1 MSGSNTAS
9 TERLRLTHL
18 INQGRQRAG
27 IQLIDINDA
36 SVDALLEPE
45 TLRALTHIRDPS
57 FDPSAYPR
65 ALECVEQDVSSKVKV
80 VLFYLRRLRI
90 PRVQVDRYLLR
101 YPADKLW
108 VEANLARF
116 PKAPSISILYVGM
129 TCHGP
134 YQRHLDDNQSTS
146 PSRITTLQKLIEKE
160 LTDTT
165 ATSTLFNNTDV
176 FRWAKLDQQLHKGHG
191 DARAHHIAQDIE
203 RNLIALGGPHLA
215 NSSAGGIQYPWVVSD
230 HVHAGLSSFSTF
242 VNRHKAVYS
251 RLSQLSSAPVDSTT
265 TTALTSHFK
274 LMADHYRRNQVK
286 GEKVATEKCLEELI
300 DQGTRPARVGSWT
313 VTALVTKDITSEALK
328 GGYGYD
334 STMAGRAP
342 QLELRL
348 RQCTRDL
355 VDDSID
361 LDVFPRAR
369 TNIFACSSRHYP
381 ILLALLFLSQYLSIT
396 RPLLLV
402 THSLPALN
410 IFQKGLLQ
418 KCWRD
423 KDGVSLMS
431 KHLRS
436 QQPSHQ
442 DLIETLGREDA
453 VEWDKALTYNN
464 KTFLASLGT
473 VSVVQYGPLSDD
485 WCLYLP
491 ERHPGNGFYNP
502 VIAHSY
508 ATLSFLTKVLY
519 VVALHFVVAFAEEM
533 DLEEKSGKEKRA
545 EGTTFVTGLKR
556 VRDKILAAVKELG
569 LDQMVSAIKE
579 DVVRQ
584 QLELF
589 GGRAR
594 ATHTRFREDM
604 GEVEARRKRR
614 TMTESGRLTV
624 LTKGAVSV
632 GGKWTEERRIQTEE
646 ILDMY
651 EDMEGRGL
659 VVIKSL
665 LPRSCQGSR
674 LLATRYLMEREEGR
688 ILVRSAQSSRPLSE
702 RTSVEG
708 AEARH
713 KAQVDAGQ
721 QQKIEVMNMIV
732 VLAEKSVD
740 GRTEKFRFVQ
750 CELCE
755 ETFMHYSNLSHRCSS
770 PSANPHK
777 PQLLNIQHMIYPHDV
792 FNNATTDQ
800 RQRIFLWIQDPQ
812 AAAESMATSST
823 KQGRAPTAN
832 VSKKL
837 QSKGTIRKVRVVGVL
852 EMLFETGSA
861 FAGYISRAYERMTV
875 EEKELLSEQ
884 ILFLPSEEGD
894 GRLEAEK
901 EQHWTATMALDAL
914 FTICNRGDNRPG
926 SRGDTW
932 ASLVQRP
939 TDNAKYLK
947 YFTEPSHKKRV
958 IPPYIGTCAESPSCG
973 AFRVCFD
980 TDTFNLNSRRHSCK
994 GRGLKNMD
1002 VIKES
1007 WIWSFDE
1014 LPYDFVRYL
1023 WYGMRDQGAT
1033 DEVSAKLLEWSMTSE
1048 DWIKS
1053 DLLRGITPKS
1063 MLTEWCAV
1071 FRTPLSIAKTVLH
1084 KFVGYLDTQAS
1095 ERIWKPRCS
1104 ATIAWEQTQGIS
1116 VKDKTSKY
1124 TGPRG
1129 DWSQGYG
1136 YITRVGFCPCGASLA
1151 THDMRIGH
1159 ALERPRI
1166 HEQLMNGC

>member
-1 MSGSNTAS
+1 
-9 TERLRLTHL
+9 
-18 INQGRQRAG
+18 
-27 IQLIDINDA
+27 
-36 SVDALLEPE
+36 
-45 TLRALTHIRDPS
+45 
-57 FDPSAYPR
+57 
-65 ALECVEQDVSSKVKV
+65 
-80 VLFYLRRLRI
+80 
-90 PRVQVDRYLLR
+90 
-101 YPADKLW
+101 
-108 VEANLARF
+108 
-116 PKAPSISILYVGM
+116 
-129 TCHGP
+129 
-134 YQRHLDDNQSTS
+134 
-146 PSRITTLQKLIEKE
+146 
-160 LTDTT
+160 
-165 ATSTLFNNTDV
+165 
-176 FRWAKLDQQLHKGHG
+176 
-191 DARAHHIAQDIE
+191 
-203 RNLIALGGPHLA
+203 
-215 NSSAGGIQYPWVVSD
+215 
-230 HVHAGLSSFSTF
+230 
-242 VNRHKAVYS
+242 
-251 RLSQLSSAPVDSTT
+251 
-265 TTALTSHFK
+265 
-274 LMADHYRRNQVK
+274 
-286 GEKVATEKCLEELI
+286 
-300 DQGTRPARVGSWT
+300 
-313 VTALVTKDITSEALK
+313 
-328 GGYGYD
+328 
-334 STMAGRAP
+334 
-342 QLELRL
+342 
-348 RQCTRDL
+348 
-355 VDDSID
+355 
-361 LDVFPRAR
+361 
-369 TNIFACSSRHYP
+369 
-381 ILLALLFLSQYLSIT
+381 
-396 RPLLLV
+396 
-402 THSLPALN
+402 
-410 IFQKGLLQ
+410 
-418 KCWRD
+418 
-423 KDGVSLMS
+423 
-431 KHLRS
+431 
-436 QQPSHQ
+436 
-442 DLIETLGREDA
+442 
-453 VEWDKALTYNN
+453 
-464 KTFLASLGT
+464 
-473 VSVVQYGPLSDD
+473 
-485 WCLYLP
+485 
-491 ERHPGNGFYNP
+491 
-502 VIAHSY
+502 
-508 ATLSFLTKVLY
+508 
-519 VVALHFVVAFAEEM
+519 
-533 DLEEKSGKEKRA
+533 
-545 EGTTFVTGLKR
+545 
-556 VRDKILAAVKELG
+556 
-569 LDQMVSAIKE
+569 
-579 DVVRQ
+579 
-584 QLELF
+584 
-589 GGRAR
+589 
-594 ATHTRFREDM
+594 
-604 GEVEARRKRR
+604 
-614 TMTESGRLTV
+614 
-624 LTKGAVSV
+624 
-632 GGKWTEERRIQTEE
+632 
-646 ILDMY
+646 MY

-1023 WYGMRDQGAT
+1023 WYGMAR
-1033 DEVSAKLLEWSMTSE
+1033 S
-1048 DWIKS
+1048 
-1053 DLLRGITPKS
+1053 RGHGRSLCQTLGMEYDIRS
-1063 MLTEWCAV
+1063 CGV
-1071 FRTPLSIAKTVLH
+1071 LS
-1084 KFVGYLDTQAS
+1084 
-1095 ERIWKPRCS
+1095 
-1104 ATIAWEQTQGIS
+1104 
-1116 VKDKTSKY
+1116 
-1124 TGPRG
+1124 
-1129 DWSQGYG
+1129 
-1136 YITRVGFCPCGASLA
+1136 
-1151 THDMRIGH
+1151 
-1159 ALERPRI
+1159 
-1166 HEQLMNGC
+1166 